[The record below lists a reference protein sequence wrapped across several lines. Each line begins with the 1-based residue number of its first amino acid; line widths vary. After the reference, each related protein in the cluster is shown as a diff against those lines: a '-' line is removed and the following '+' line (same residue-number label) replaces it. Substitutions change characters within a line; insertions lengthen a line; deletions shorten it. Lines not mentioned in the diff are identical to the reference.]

1 MGMRQMLK
9 ESRSTERNIGM
20 NRPKSAL
27 QVMDYRL
34 RRAGLSAARLMG
46 WLVSDQW
53 PKPVYSND
61 TNGLKVAEL
70 SVPIARADAFAH
82 PALEKGKRHN
92 LELAVP
98 YFDGLLLTPQ
108 RALSFWRVLG
118 RARESRGFSWGVELR
133 GGCVTPAI
141 AGGLCL
147 LSNAIFELAVRA
159 GWKILERHGHSLEA
173 VPPIPG
179 SMPLDA
185 TVAWPD
191 VDLVVAPSNGWARL
205 EAKISSKGELCLT
218 ILADQPAPRVDLEL
232 KEQIIHRDSEQYREI
247 DITRQINGS
256 HEIVAHSL
264 RRILSNDEIGK
275 TCLSCGEKNCR
286 DRPKEAVLAALCKK
300 S

>member
-108 RALSFWRVLG
+108 HALSFWRVLG

-141 AGGLCL
+141 
-147 LSNAIFELAVRA
+147 
-159 GWKILERHGHSLEA
+159 
-173 VPPIPG
+173 PG
-179 SMPLDA
+179 SLPLDA

-218 ILADQPAPRVDLEL
+218 IFADQPAPRVHLEL

-247 DITRQINGS
+247 DIRRQINGS
-256 HEIVAHSL
+256 H
-264 RRILSNDEIGK
+264 
-275 TCLSCGEKNCR
+275 
-286 DRPKEAVLAALCKK
+286 
-300 S
+300 